1 MLLGKYKRK
10 RMTLAEADAI
20 IERSKTEPPLELEKG
35 DLKAIFLAAI
45 IVFVPFL
52 LVFFGAL
59 VFLFWLF
66 LRVAGG

>member
-1 MLLGKYKRK
+1 
-10 RMTLAEADAI
+10 MTLAEADAI